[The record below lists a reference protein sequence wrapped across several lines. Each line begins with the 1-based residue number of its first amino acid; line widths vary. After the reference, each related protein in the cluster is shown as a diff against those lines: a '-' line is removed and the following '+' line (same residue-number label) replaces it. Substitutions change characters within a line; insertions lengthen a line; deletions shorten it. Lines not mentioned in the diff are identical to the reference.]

1 MRTGSPWCALSE
13 KYGSWHTVYNNFR
26 KWLQEEIIEKIFNY
40 FCANAKK
47 ASQIQIDSTYV
58 KVHQHSARAKKT
70 ETGEGIGKSRG
81 GFTGRIY
88 AVTEENGKIICILIT
103 IRNVHN
109 STQAENLLESIMH
122 KDSYIIGDRAYN
134 SDVVIPSRRNRKN
147 KTEYSRF
154 IKIVIK

>member
-88 AVTEENGKIICILIT
+88 AVTEENGKIILKILI
-103 IRNVHN
+103 I
-109 STQAENLLESIMH
+109 Q
-122 KDSYIIGDRAYN
+122 
-134 SDVVIPSRRNRKN
+134 
-147 KTEYSRF
+147 F
-154 IKIVIK
+154 I